1 MKRDITSGVV
11 LLIISGILYSQTMET
26 GKIIFEDDI
35 DPMLYPKILL
45 VLLGVLSVVII
56 IKALRTP
63 ARINLMPVFTG
74 RTLSASAML
83 LFYAFSFKYLG
94 FAVSSFVSAGAIA
107 WIMGW
112 RKPLSLLISIAVA
125 VFMIWALFEKGL
137 HIVLPAGS
145 LFW

>member
-1 MKRDITSGVV
+1 MKRDITSGVI
-11 LLIISGILYSQTMET
+11 LLIISGILYSQTMEK
-26 GKIIFEDDI
+26 GKILFEDDI

-45 VLLGVLSVVII
+45 VLLGLISVII
-56 IKALRTP
+56 IIKGMRASVK
-63 ARINLMPVFTG
+63 INLMPVFTG

-94 FAVSSFVSAGAIA
+94 FAVSSFISAGAIA

-112 RKPLSLLISIAVA
+112 RKPVSLFISIAAA
-125 VFMIWALFEKGL
+125 VFMIWALFVKGL

-145 LFW
+145 LFD